1 MWYSQNVP
9 KERQKVRQ
17 NSLTERKWK
26 QGTVASAQ
34 GSPAGRP
41 SFDGGMEEFMMN
53 KAATMMTTVNNYEK
67 TENTALSLGAQI
79 RENVLAWAEK
89 ADCGNLENW
98 SSEFHIY

>member
-9 KERQKVRQ
+9 REQQEVRQ
-17 NSLTERKWK
+17 NSLAERKWK
-26 QGTVASAQ
+26 MGTGAMAQ
-34 GSPAGRP
+34 GSPAGKP
-41 SFDGGMEEFMMN
+41 TMGGRMEEFMMN

-67 TENTALSLGAQI
+67 TENTARSLGAQI

-89 ADCGNLENW
+89 ADCGSLENW